1 LMATRTVGEVRR
13 VVGADSEIGPDLLVG
28 MGHGVPRL
36 RSGGCR
42 VGPGTSRRLAPAAPL
57 ISQWKLVARDSPP
70 RKWTEASAP
79 LSSTP
84 LTAIWSGAVIGA
96 RCPVAWL
103 RTCRRRVAR
112 VAVSSVNSP
121 SAMVTASMVWPN
133 GIVSIVAPLS
143 RSRSY
148 SPSGGNSAPQ
158 PMPEAMML
166 VDTTSP
172 T

>member
-1 LMATRTVGEVRR
+1 LGQ
-13 VVGADSEIGPDLLVG
+13 G
-28 MGHGVPRL
+28 
-36 RSGGCR
+36 R
-42 VGPGTSRRLAPAAPL
+42 VGGWHRQLLWCGVLPLCAVDSDLAELQMARAAGEQQVAVGSVDLPL
-57 ISQWKLVARDSPP
+57 EV
-70 RKWTEASAP
+70 
-79 LSSTP
+79 
-84 LTAIWSGAVIGA
+84 GGA

-158 PMPEAMML
+158 PKPEAMML
-166 VDTTSP
+166 VDRTSP